1 MREDYEDADTQ
12 DPNQLAKIL
21 LLYKSL
27 YSQIFKGDN
36 YMFCEPVVNE
46 YKTLLAGND
55 KYTEAQTAIN
65 EFINYLVKEGEID
78 HQIRRA
84 YLELLCLN
92 ILSDDKFKIKSTL
105 TEFMGKVPNCHSTD
119 EFRIAE
125 KIRVAVLG
133 DGQDSF

>member
-1 MREDYEDADTQ
+1 
-12 DPNQLAKIL
+12 
-21 LLYKSL
+21 
-27 YSQIFKGDN
+27 
-36 YMFCEPVVNE
+36 MFCEPVVNE

-55 KYTEAQTAIN
+55 KYAEAQTAIN

-92 ILSDDKFKIKSTL
+92 ILSDDKFKIKSTM

-119 EFRIAE
+119 EFRIGE